1 MSDGTLTTEKVDAL
15 ILKNWPCGEKIAHKD
30 IKMRTFITQEKG
42 REQLVSHVYDITY
55 GVVKKND
62 NLVIID
68 DSIVRGTTLKKSIL
82 KILARTEPKKIVVCS
97 TAPQI
102 RYPDCYG
109 IDMSEMGKFIAFQAA
124 VALHRR
130 AGRQQLLDEI
140 CEDCRAELKKPADQ
154 VTNVVKRVYEAFTD
168 EEISEEISRMVYPEE
183 MDWHG
188 EVEILFQTIENLHAS
203 IKGPCG
209 DWYFTGDYPTPG
221 GYATVNAAYIRWSD
235 GLTGRGYEL
244 PL

>member
-1 MSDGTLTTEKVDAL
+1 M
-15 ILKNWPCGEKIAHKD
+15 
-30 IKMRTFITQEKG
+30 
-42 REQLVSHVYDITY
+42 
-55 GVVKKND
+55 
-62 NLVIID
+62 
-68 DSIVRGTTLKKSIL
+68 
-82 KILARTEPKKIVVCS
+82 
-97 TAPQI
+97 
-102 RYPDCYG
+102 
-109 IDMSEMGKFIAFQAA
+109 
-124 VALHRR
+124 
-130 AGRQQLLDEI
+130 LDEI